1 MKLNLLHLLWFSKKL
16 LRFFSKINELPSCPN
31 KLALSG
37 RDMKNDA
44 LSLM

>member
-1 MKLNLLHLLWFSKKL
+1 MKLNLLHPLWFSKKL

-31 KLALSG
+31 KLALLG
-37 RDMKNDA
+37 RDMKNGP